1 MNLFPDKPVSR
12 NYKTKEYT
20 VVEFVKITF
29 PDLSW
34 ISDKRI
40 LDGCSVQMISSFELK
55 R

>member
-1 MNLFPDKPVSR
+1 MNLFPDKPDSR

-20 VVEFVKITF
+20 VAEFVKTTF

-40 LDGCSVQMISSFELK
+40 LDGCSVQMMKSFELK